1 MPVIVTTSD
10 TMELCTLLAA
20 TVVALLLYAYHRYR
34 KQLSFWADLGV
45 PHVPANFQKN
55 LDPSFHMGRRL
66 QSFYHQ
72 FKGQYPFAGIY
83 FFTKPVALAIDL
95 ELLKC
100 IFVKDFQYFH
110 DRGTYYNER
119 DDPLSA
125 HLFNLEGTKWRN
137 LRMKI
142 SPTFTSGKMKMM
154 YPTMIAAGRQFS
166 EYMEENVG
174 KENELELKDL
184 LARFTTDVIGMCAF
198 GIECNS
204 MKDPN
209 AQFREM
215 GRKHFEAPRVRW
227 KDTMCSVAPRLSRFL
242 GLKMIVPEL
251 SDFFIGVVRETIDY
265 RVKNNVQRNDFMDLL
280 IAMMKGDNSELG
292 PLTFNE
298 VAAQAFVF
306 FVAGFETSSTTMTW
320 ALYELSVNQ
329 DIQERGRKCIQEVLK
344 KHDGEMTYDAVMEMT
359 YIDQILQETLRKYP
373 PVPVHFRTVSKDY
386 PVPNTKTVLPA
397 GTSVMIP
404 VYGVHHD
411 PEVFPEP
418 EKFDP
423 ERFTQEAINKRHPYA
438 WTPFGEGPR
447 ICIGMRFGLMQAR
460 IGLALLLNSFRFS
473 SGKKS
478 TVPLDFTPKSFIL
491 SPEDGLWLKVEK
503 L

>member
-1 MPVIVTTSD
+1 MDVF
-10 TMELCTLLAA
+10 LLLSAI
-20 TVVALLLYAYHRYR
+20 ALLVGYGLYRLR
-34 KQLSFWADLGV
+34 KQLTFWSDLNV
-45 PHVPANFQKN
+45 PHNPVNFRQN
-55 LDPSFHMGRRL
+55 ADSSTHMARKF
-66 QSFYHQ
+66 QEYYHK
-72 FKGQYPFAGIY
+72 FKGQYPFAGMY
-83 FFTKPVALAIDL
+83 LFTKPVALAIDL

-110 DRGTYYNER
+110 DRGTYYNEK

-125 HLFNLEGTKWRN
+125 HLFNLEGNKWRN

-142 SPTFTSGKMKMM
+142 SPTFTSGKMKIM

-166 EYMEENVG
+166 DYMEEKVG

-198 GIECNS
+198 GIDCNS
-204 MKDPN
+204 MVDPD
-209 AQFREM
+209 AQFRQM
-215 GRKHFEAPRVRW
+215 GRMHFETPRNRK
-227 KDTMCSVAPRLSRFL
+227 KDTLCSVAPRLARFL
-242 GLKMIVPEL
+242 GMKQIVPEL
-251 SDFFIGVVRETIDY
+251 SDFFLGVVRETIDY
-265 RVKNNVQRNDFMDLL
+265 RVKNGVRRNDFMDLL
-280 IAMMKGDNSELG
+280 IGMLTGSNTELG

-329 DIQERGRKCIQEVLK
+329 DIQDKGRKCVQDVLD
-344 KHDGEMTYDAVMEMT
+344 KHNGELSYEAVMQMT

-373 PVPVHFRTVSKDY
+373 PVPVHFRIVSKDY
-386 PVPNTKTVLPA
+386 KVPTTETILPA

-404 VYGVHHD
+404 VYAVHHD
-411 PEVFPEP
+411 PEVFPDP

-423 ERFTQEAINKRHPYA
+423 DRFTPEEISKRHPYA

-447 ICIGMRFGLMQAR
+447 ICVGMRFGLMQAR
-460 IGLALLLNSFRFS
+460 IGLALLLKSFRFS
-473 SGKKS
+473 SGQKS
-478 TVPLDFTPKSFIL
+478 TVPLDFTSKSFIL
-491 SPEDGLWLKVEK
+491 SPEEGLWLKVEK

>member
-1 MPVIVTTSD
+1 MD
-10 TMELCTLLAA
+10 AFLLITAI
-20 TVVALLLYAYHRYR
+20 ALLIGYGLHRLR
-34 KQLSFWADLGV
+34 QQINFWADRNV
-45 PHVPANFQKN
+45 PHKPVDIRQNVSQ
-55 LDPSFHMGRRL
+55 SVHMARSL
-66 QSFYHQ
+66 QDLYKKY
-72 FKGQYPFAGIY
+72 KGKYPFAGTFLLIR
-83 FFTKPVALAIDL
+83 PVAVAIDL

-110 DRGTYYNER
+110 DRGTYYNEK

-125 HLFNLEGTKWRN
+125 HLFNLTGNKWRN
-137 LRMKI
+137 LRAKI

-154 YPTMIAAGRQFS
+154 YPTMIAAGKQFS
-166 EYMEENVG
+166 DYMHEKVG
-174 KENELELKDL
+174 TTEELELKDL

-209 AQFREM
+209 AEFREK
-215 GRKHFEAPRVRW
+215 GRIHFEKPRNRK
-227 KDTMCSVAPRLSRFL
+227 KDMVCQFSPKLARML
-242 GLKMIVPEL
+242 GLKLIFPEL
-251 SDFFIGVVRETIDY
+251 SDFFLGVVRETIDY
-265 RVKNNVQRNDFMDLL
+265 RLKSGIRRNDFMDLL
-280 IAMMKGDNSELG
+280 IGMLTGANEDLG

-329 DIQERGRKCIQEVLK
+329 DIQDKARKVVQDVLK
-344 KHDGEMTYDAVMEMT
+344 KYNGELNYEATMEMT

-386 PVPNTKTVLPA
+386 KVPNTNTTLPA
-397 GTSVMIP
+397 GTSVLIP
-404 VYGVHHD
+404 VYAVHHD
-411 PEVFPEP
+411 PEIFPNP
-418 EKFDP
+418 EKYDP
-423 ERFTQEAINKRHPYA
+423 NRFTPEEINKRHPYA

-447 ICIGMRFGLMQAR
+447 ICIGMRFGMMQAR

-473 SGKKS
+473 SGEKS

-503 L
+503 LSA

>member
-1 MPVIVTTSD
+1 MDLILLITAII
-10 TMELCTLLAA
+10 LLAA
-20 TVVALLLYAYHRYR
+20 YGIHRIR
-34 KQLSFWADLGV
+34 KQVNFWADRNV
-45 PHVPANFQKN
+45 PHNPANIRQNVDRSIHMARRFQ
-55 LDPSFHMGRRL
+55 GY
-66 QSFYHQ
+66 YHQ
-72 FKGQYPFAGIY
+72 FKGQFPLAGMFLY
-83 FFTKPVALAIDL
+83 TKPVALAIDL

-110 DRGTYYNER
+110 DRGTYYNEK

-125 HLFNLEGTKWRN
+125 HLFNLEGSKWRN
-137 LRMKI
+137 LRSKI

-154 YPTMIAAGRQFS
+154 YPTMIAAGKQFS
-166 EYMEENVG
+166 EYMDEKVG

-198 GIECNS
+198 GIDCNS

-209 AQFREM
+209 AEFRQK
-215 GRKHFEAPRVRW
+215 GRMHFETPRNRK
-227 KDTMCSVAPRLSRFL
+227 KDMVCSVAPRLARLL
-242 GLKMIVPEL
+242 GLKQIIPDL
-251 SDFFIGVVRETIDY
+251 SEFFLGVVRETIDY
-265 RVKNNVQRNDFMDLL
+265 RIKNGVRRNDFMDLL
-280 IAMMKGDNSELG
+280 IGMLTGSNTELG

-329 DIQERGRKCIQEVLK
+329 DIQEKGRKSVRDILE
-344 KHDGEMTYDAVMEMT
+344 KHNGELSYEAIMEMT

-373 PVPVHFRTVSKDY
+373 PVPVHFRVVTKDY
-386 PVPNTKTVLPA
+386 KVPNTETTLPA

-404 VYGVHHD
+404 VYAVHHD
-411 PEVFPEP
+411 PEIFPDP

-423 ERFTQEAINKRHPYA
+423 DRFSTEEINKRHPYA

-447 ICIGMRFGLMQAR
+447 ICIGMRFGMMQAR
-460 IGLALLLNSFRFS
+460 IGLALLLNNFRFS
-473 SGKKS
+473 SGEKS
-478 TVPLDFTPKSFIL
+478 TVPLDFTAKSFIL
-491 SPEDGLWLKVEK
+491 SPEEGLWLKVEK